1 MGRPVP
7 RTPLCGASWCTPPHS
22 SLCVSTHDT
31 CDKKSMRSL
40 DDAPLGARHSSV
52 VPQAQC
58 AISERSPTLSPHA
71 RYVTRVASS
80 DPEGDR
86 PRSGRGGLVQRTRRV
101 ASSDPERDRPRS
113 GRGGLVQ
120 RARRRTGDDRRTP
133 SVAKRWLRRKP
144 TTRSKGRPQIE
155 RRATSSM
162 RSPLPPTSSN
172 LHRDA
177 MTSARAPRQ
186 LAFQW
191 INVAAL
197 REPSPLGKCR
207 L

>member
-31 CDKKSMRSL
+31 CDKKSMQRSL

-52 VPQAQC
+52 VPRAQR

-80 DPEGDR
+80 DPEG
-86 PRSGRGGLVQRTRRV
+86 
-101 ASSDPERDRPRS
+101 DRPRS